1 MISIAWKSVCNRW
14 PTALL
19 AVLAISMS
27 VALILTVEKVRRDA
41 RNSFTQTVS
50 GTDLIVGAR
59 SGAIQL
65 LLYSV
70 FRIGNATNNISWE
83 SVEEIRK
90 RPAVKW
96 MIPIS
101 LGDSHRGYRV
111 VGTNLDYF
119 RHYLYGDK
127 QSLQLASGEHFDDVF
142 DAVIGSEVAAK
153 LGYGIDE
160 KIVVAH
166 GTGEVGLVTHDR
178 QPFRVRG
185 ILRPTGTPVDRAIHV
200 SLQGIEAMHVDW
212 RNGASVK
219 GPGTDA
225 ETIRNMELQPKAV
238 TAVLVGLNSRA
249 AVFREQRAL
258 NTYRAEPL
266 LAVLPGVALQELWGL
281 VSVAEMALLIVSIC
295 VVVAGLVNLISVLLA
310 GLNERRREMAVLRSA
325 GARSAHVFLLL
336 CIESTVLT
344 FAGLL
349 AGLVLHYLLTGLGSV
364 FMQDRFGISIG
375 LSLPD
380 ATDLKILLAIAVSG
394 LFAGTLPALQA
405 YRKSLADGLSQ
416 RL

>member
-1 MISIAWKSVCNRW
+1 MIGIAWKSIRNRW

-41 RNSFTQTVS
+41 RDSFTQTVS

-70 FRIGNATNNISWE
+70 FRIGNATNNVSWE
-83 SVEEIRK
+83 SIEEIRR
-90 RPAVKW
+90 RPAVDW
-96 MIPIS
+96 LIPLS
-101 LGDSHRGYRV
+101 LGDSHAGFRV
-111 VGTNLDYF
+111 LGTNEDYF
-119 RHYLYGDK
+119 THYRYGKK
-127 QSLQLASGEHFDDVF
+127 QPLQLDGGEIFTDVF
-142 DAVIGSEVAAK
+142 DAVIGSQVAK
-153 LGYGIDE
+153 ELGYVIGQS
-160 KIVVAH
+160 IVVAH
-166 GTGEVGLVTHDR
+166 GTGSVALVAHER
-178 QPFRVRG
+178 QPFKVSG

-212 RNGASVK
+212 KNGASVK
-219 GPGTDA
+219 GEGTDA
-225 ETIRNMELQPKAV
+225 DTIRAMELQPDAV
-238 TAVLVGLNSRA
+238 TAALVGLKSRSM
-249 AVFREQRAL
+249 VFREQRAI

-281 VSVAEMALLIVSIC
+281 VSVAEKALLIVSVC

-325 GARSAHVFLLL
+325 GARPIHVFLLL
-336 CIESTVLT
+336 CIESSVLT
-344 FAGLL
+344 AGGILLGLL
-349 AGLVLHYLLTGLGSV
+349 LHYGLVGAGSV
-364 FMQDRFGISIG
+364 YMQNKFGVSIG
-375 LSLPD
+375 ITLPD
-380 ATDLKILLAIAVSG
+380 STDLKILVAIAVAG
-394 LFAGTLPALQA
+394 VVAGTLPALQA
-405 YRKSLADGLSQ
+405 YRNSLTDGLSQ

>member
-111 VGTNLDYF
+111 VGTNQDYF
-119 RHYLYGDK
+119 THYLYGDK

-153 LGYGIDE
+153 LGYGVDE

-178 QPFRVRG
+178 QPFRVSG

-325 GARSAHVFLLL
+325 GARPAHVFLLL

-394 LFAGTLPALQA
+394 LLAGTLPALQA